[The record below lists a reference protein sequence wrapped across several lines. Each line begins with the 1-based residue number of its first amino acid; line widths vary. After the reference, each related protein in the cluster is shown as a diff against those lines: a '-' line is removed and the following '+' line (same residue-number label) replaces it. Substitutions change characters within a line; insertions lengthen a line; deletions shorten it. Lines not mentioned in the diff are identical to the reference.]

1 MAILHQEQ
9 SHGDR
14 EGRIAQLHQEKRTD
28 ELFLTEWGDPHE
40 GVDESGVARGLESS
54 IAVYPAVAEV
64 MPLREGPPRK
74 HLESEVESR
83 GHAHH
88 YGGELESPSE
98 PEGGY
103 SRASHKGARVS
114 GEDPGGI
121 PVELQEA
128 QIGDHEERAEES
140 EFDLPLPPGQEGEGP
155 DRDRRVARLQPVEPR
170 QHVAEVRRSGDRE
183 GDDEERVERT
193 EGDET
198 KEGRERSVLPARETT
213 SGSDVNATRKGLYL
227 CFRPEM
233 SSATPSSP
241 TRAIVAN
248 AVSASPESRFPKS
261 RSGTDASATPDSM
274 ASPPISA
281 MTGLDGLWTSIPLI
295 PNFENFRENKE
306 PRMYEVAALDGAARR
321 RRGRFSASHPYPE

>member
-1 MAILHQEQ
+1 MAILHQEE
-9 SHGDR
+9 SRCDR

-28 ELFLTEWGDPHE
+28 ELLLTEWGDPHE

-74 HLESEVESR
+74 HLESEVEGR

-103 SRASHKGARVS
+103 RRAPHQGARVS
-114 GEDPGGI
+114 GEDPSGI

-128 QIGDHEERAEES
+128 QIGDHEQRTEES
-140 EFDLPLPPGQEGEGP
+140 EGDFPLPPAQEGKRP

-198 KEGRERSVLPARETT
+198 KEGEGEIRPSRKRDDKRQRRERHKEGLVPLLQAGDVIGNPQQPDESYRDEGRERQL
-213 SGSDVNATRKGLYL
+213 GVKV
-227 CFRPEM
+227 PEEEE
-233 SSATPSSP
+233 
-241 TRAIVAN
+241 RD
-248 AVSASPESRFPKS
+248 R
-261 RSGTDASATPDSM
+261 
-274 ASPPISA
+274 
-281 MTGLDGLWTSIPLI
+281 
-295 PNFENFRENKE
+295 RERD
-306 PRMYEVAALDGAARR
+306 PR
-321 RRGRFSASHPYPE
+321 